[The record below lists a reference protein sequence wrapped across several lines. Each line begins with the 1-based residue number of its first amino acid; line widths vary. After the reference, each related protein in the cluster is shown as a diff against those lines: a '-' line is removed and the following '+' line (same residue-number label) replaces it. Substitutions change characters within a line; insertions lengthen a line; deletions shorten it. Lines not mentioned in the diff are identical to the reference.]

1 MNILNYIS
9 NKIRMDKNNKLIIA
23 KTSSLKGC
31 NIRIRGENNFVE
43 FKENTS
49 FRNPHCIIKCNQAKN
64 KNAS

>member
-1 MNILNYIS
+1 
-9 NKIRMDKNNKLIIA
+9 MDKNNKLIID

-49 FRNPHCIIKCNQAKN
+49 FRNTKIEVRGRKILRILPRQNDLVN
-64 KNAS
+64 DN